1 MLKVSREEAQFVLDC
16 IYQTNIKGADAMR
29 VAGLIQKFLKEVEKI
44 QAQELQREKEL
55 ENVLKK

>member
-1 MLKVSREEAQFVLDC
+1 MLKVSKDEAQFVLDC
-16 IYQTNIKGADAMR
+16 IYQTTIKGSDAMK

-44 QAQELQREKEL
+44 QAQEVQREKEL